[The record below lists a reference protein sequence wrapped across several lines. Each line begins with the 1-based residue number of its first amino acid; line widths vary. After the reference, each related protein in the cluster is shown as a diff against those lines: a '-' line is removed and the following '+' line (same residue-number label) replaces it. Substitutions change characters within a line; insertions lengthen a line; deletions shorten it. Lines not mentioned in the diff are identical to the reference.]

1 MEVLPYTLAENA
13 GLNPISTVTE
23 LRNRLDPCAEWTYDM
38 TLLFQARS
46 RRKNSWDK
54 REKGRNHQHP
64 GGKRCAAAPRV
75 HQLHHPRLR
84 DCEKYPQDRRYSQR
98 HARLK
103 VTARQYWICHFFEP
117 CHNMILNLVYN
128 LVLSTVELTA
138 S

>member
-1 MEVLPYTLAENA
+1 MEVIPYTLAENA

-23 LRNRLDPCAEWTYDM
+23 LRNRLDPYAEWTYDM
-38 TLLFQARS
+38 TLLFQACS
-46 RRKNSWDK
+46 RRKNSWDQ
-54 REKGRNHQHP
+54 RAKGRNHQHP
-64 GGKRCAAAPRV
+64 GGKRCAAAPCV
-75 HQLHHPRLR
+75 HQLHHPRLG